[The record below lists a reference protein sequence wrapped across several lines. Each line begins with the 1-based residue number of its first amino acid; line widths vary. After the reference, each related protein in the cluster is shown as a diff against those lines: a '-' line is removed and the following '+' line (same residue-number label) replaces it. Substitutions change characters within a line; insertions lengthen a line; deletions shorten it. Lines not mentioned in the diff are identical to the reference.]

1 MNRLVEQ
8 LLRVARLDAVALDVS
23 GMVDLGSVARD
34 VVAYLAPFALANG
47 RSLAAQGTERPVLD
61 RGNRHAIEDAIR
73 NLVENAVA
81 YAPPNTEVV
90 VDVNPPAAVN
100 VVDRGPGIPAGDRER
115 IFDRFWRGRDS
126 PGQGS
131 GLGLAIVSEI
141 MKAHHGSVQV
151 GDNPNGGAVFTLIF
165 QRAG

>member
-1 MNRLVEQ
+1 M
-8 LLRVARLDAVALDVS
+8 
-23 GMVDLGSVARD
+23 
-34 VVAYLAPFALANG
+34 APPSLANG
-47 RSLAAQGTERPVLD
+47 RALAAQGTEQSVIV

-81 YAPPNTEVV
+81 HSPPSSEVV
-90 VDVNPPAAVN
+90 VDLSPPAAVN
-100 VVDRGPGIPAGDRER
+100 VSDRGPGVPLADREH

-141 MKAHHGSVQV
+141 MRAHHGSVRV
-151 GDNPNGGAVFTLIF
+151 GDNPGGGAVFTLVF
-165 QRAG
+165 QPA